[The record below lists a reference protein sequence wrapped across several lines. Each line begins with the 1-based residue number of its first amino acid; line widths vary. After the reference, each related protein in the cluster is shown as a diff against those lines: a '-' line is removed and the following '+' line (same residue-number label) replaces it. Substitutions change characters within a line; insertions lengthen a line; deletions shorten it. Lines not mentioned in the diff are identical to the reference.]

1 MRKNRLTKGIA
12 MLLTAAL
19 LTGAGVNV
27 QAAAKNVDN
36 QDHISLWVGDS
47 RTVLIYQDLNMKA
60 PNGTAYRNKAYVKGK
75 YLMLKYRD
83 CYAGRGTGYYLIRE
97 SIPKVKKVAAKPG
110 RQNIVFASGVNDL
123 YNTQLNPFHRY
134 SGKGKAVTASPEIL
148 AEKYWELYKNYF
160 IKEYPEDHF
169 YLMSINPVYTPLYYR
184 GNSVNNNKIVRF
196 NKKLKSLINQS
207 SYKNVSYV
215 NTYKNVFKKQGLIH
229 KKSAYRYAAKYRRMP
244 VRYMKESSCFQL
256 HYSTEVDKQ
265 IYQYVNQFI
274 ARDAE
279 Q

>member
-1 MRKNRLTKGIA
+1 MRKKGFTKGIA
-12 MLLTAAL
+12 MLLTTAL
-19 LTGAGVNV
+19 LAGAGVNV
-27 QAAAKNVDN
+27 QAAAKNVDKN
-36 QDHISLWVGDS
+36 DNISLWVGDS

-60 PNGTAYRNKAYVKGK
+60 PNGTAYRNKAYVQGK

-83 CYAGRGTGYYLIRE
+83 CYAGRGTGYYLVRDG
-97 SIPKVKKVAAKPG
+97 IPKVKKIAGKKG
-110 RQNIVFASGVNDL
+110 RQNIVFASGVNDI
-123 YNTQLNPFHRY
+123 YNTQLNPFRSY
-134 SGKGKAVTASPEIL
+134 SKGKAVAASPETL

-160 IKEYPEDHF
+160 IKAHPEDHF

-184 GNSVNNNKIVRF
+184 GNSVNNSKIVRF
-196 NKKLKSLINQS
+196 NKRLKTLIKQS
-207 SYKNVSYV
+207 PYENVSYV

-274 ARDAE
+274 AKDAD